1 MAWKVHRNGFGTTTD
16 TRVERMNTSVGTAV
30 PAKRVG
36 LASERVFLG
45 TSALLFMA
53 SAGATIYWSG
63 SMSSNRLMSNSRSMS
78 IVWMGMLG
86 QTWLS
91 AAASF
96 MAMWVVMMV
105 AMMLPSLVPT
115 LLIYRRS
122 LHAVHR
128 PDKTHLG
135 GLTALAG
142 TGYFFV
148 WALFGTAV
156 YPLGVALTTAEM
168 QWMALAN
175 LVPIA
180 TGVVLLLAGCFQ
192 LTAWKAH
199 QLECCRGEP
208 AWAKSL
214 SSDAQGAW
222 RYGLRLGVHCILC
235 CAGFMVILLVTG
247 VMDLG
252 LMVIVAAAITIE
264 RFVPRPE
271 RVACVVGVVIIVAG
285 VVMIARSAGIGLR
298 T

>member
-63 SMSSNRLMSNSRSMS
+63 SMSSNRLMSKSGSMS
-78 IVWMGMLG
+78 IAWMGTLG

-148 WALFGTAV
+148 WAVFGTAV

-180 TGVVLLLAGCFQ
+180 TGVVLLVAGCFQ
-192 LTAWKAH
+192 QAWVEDLNTFLKVLRHLSRFAPGRSKTPEA
-199 QLECCRGEP
+199 QRSGAGIRNNINWTPAFASVTPSTPFRTIYWNVLSALWAWLIGRTNGAECRGYR
-208 AWAKSL
+208 
-214 SSDAQGAW
+214 Q
-222 RYGLRLGVHCILC
+222 
-235 CAGFMVILLVTG
+235 
-247 VMDLG
+247 
-252 LMVIVAAAITIE
+252 
-264 RFVPRPE
+264 
-271 RVACVVGVVIIVAG
+271 VV
-285 VVMIARSAGIGLR
+285 
-298 T
+298 